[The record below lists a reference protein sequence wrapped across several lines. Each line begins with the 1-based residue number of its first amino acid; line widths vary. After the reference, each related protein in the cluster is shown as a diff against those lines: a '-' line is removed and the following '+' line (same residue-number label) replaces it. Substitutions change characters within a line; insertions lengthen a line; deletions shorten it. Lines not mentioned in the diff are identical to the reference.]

1 MIASRLLVM
10 IRLSPLVLSH
20 TSALRLPL
28 EEMRRSHVEAS
39 VAEKETTASPHP
51 DFPLKAIRKWAMLT
65 YMGTDFWREGMR
77 DIVPAAF
84 ERRSRTGQ
92 GRPQPS
98 LHSVAA
104 WCVTV

>member
-51 DFPLKAIRKWAMLT
+51 DFPLKAIRNS
-65 YMGTDFWREGMR
+65 G
-77 DIVPAAF
+77 PC
-84 ERRSRTGQ
+84 
-92 GRPQPS
+92 
-98 LHSVAA
+98 LHTWELISGVKE
-104 WCVTV
+104 